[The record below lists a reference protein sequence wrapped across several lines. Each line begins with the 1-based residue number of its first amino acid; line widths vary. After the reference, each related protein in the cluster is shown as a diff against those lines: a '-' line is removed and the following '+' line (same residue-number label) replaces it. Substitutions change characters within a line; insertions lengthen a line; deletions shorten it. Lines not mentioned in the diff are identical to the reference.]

1 MKSMQRFTPRGLI
14 AIFTL
19 ATLVLGLS
27 LLALNP
33 SWKSKVRGVL
43 VSEERKILA
52 KTSAYLSS
60 DGPFVSVFKV
70 QEGSQIYLE
79 VFSSENGQETP
90 RLLQKIA
97 LSPGQDGYFN
107 FQGNATNL
115 AISDAD
121 NDGVMDILAPT
132 FDDQMTPRLNVYRYN
147 PAMQVF
153 ELAQPPESN
162 R

>member
-1 MKSMQRFTPRGLI
+1 MQRFTPRGLI
-14 AIFTL
+14 TIIVLTV
-19 ATLVLGLS
+19 LVLVMTVV
-27 LLALNP
+27 ALNP
-33 SWKSKVRGVL
+33 AWKARIKSL
-43 VSEERKILA
+43 VISDERQILA
-52 KTSAYLSS
+52 KTSAYLSTE
-60 DGPFVSVFKV
+60 GPFVSVFKV
-70 QEGSQIYLE
+70 REGSKIFLE
-79 VFSSENGQETP
+79 VFSSADGQAQP
-90 RLLQKIA
+90 KLLQKIP

-153 ELAQPPESN
+153 ELARPPEETH
-162 R
+162 